1 MFIKK
6 LMENLMAKKKKK
18 FLQEIAT
25 VGEEEIDEIAKE
37 VAEEEI
43 EPFAVEA
50 DPDDYPVEWEPPLQ
64 VPEEDEG
71 KMNKQ
76 KFLDSIGMGERPG
89 SQLAA
94 DKWKESLGI

>member
-6 LMENLMAKKKKK
+6 LLEKIMAKKKKK
-18 FLQEIAT
+18 FLQEIAPE
-25 VGEEEIDEIAKE
+25 GEEEIDEIAEE

-43 EPFAVEA
+43 EPFEVEE
-50 DPDDYPVEWEPPLQ
+50 DPTDMGPWKPTLE
-64 VPEEDEG
+64 VPEDEV
-71 KMNKQ
+71 KMDKQ

-94 DKWKESLGI
+94 DKWKEYLGI

>member
-6 LMENLMAKKKKK
+6 LLEKIMAKKKKE
-18 FLQEIAT
+18 FLQEIAPE
-25 VGEEEIDEIAKE
+25 GEEEIDEIAKE

-43 EPFAVEA
+43 EPFEVEE
-50 DPDDYPVEWEPPLQ
+50 DPTDMGPWKPTLE
-64 VPEEDEG
+64 VPEDEV
-71 KMNKQ
+71 KMDKQ

-94 DKWKESLGI
+94 DKWKEYLGI